1 MYVSLPFDLLAL
13 LFIGYPRLC
22 FLLTICGR
30 AMLWPFLFKLGNCSN
45 NGVMLS
51 LSPSSHDALLLLF
64 KIADLTPL
72 SCNHFHSWCP
82 FSIAWSDLSA
92 RPPQLLTQSSRC
104 PSKVRCHFGCRVD
117 NPNSNHLLFPS
128 AMAFSRNTKSAGVG
142 KSPRSNPR
150 TADQIASR
158 HPMRF
163 L

>member
-51 LSPSSHDALLLLF
+51 LLPSSHDALLLLF
-64 KIADLTPL
+64 KIAD
-72 SCNHFHSWCP
+72 S
-82 FSIAWSDLSA
+82 
-92 RPPQLLTQSSRC
+92 
-104 PSKVRCHFGCRVD
+104 
-117 NPNSNHLLFPS
+117 
-128 AMAFSRNTKSAGVG
+128 TKSFLQPLPFLVPLLDCLVG
-142 KSPRSNPR
+142 LVSKTS
-150 TADQIASR
+150 TALQTVEQVSIKGEMPLR
-158 HPMRF
+158 